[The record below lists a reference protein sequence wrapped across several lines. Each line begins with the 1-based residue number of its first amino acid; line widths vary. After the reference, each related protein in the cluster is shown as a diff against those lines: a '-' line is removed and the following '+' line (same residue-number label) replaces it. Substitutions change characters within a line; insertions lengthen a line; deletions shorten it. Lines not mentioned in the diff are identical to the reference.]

1 MPTLTLFV
9 KIFTSHYIKNTYSL
23 VQEYIEG
30 SIANSIVVSL
40 LIAILY
46 NL

>member
-1 MPTLTLFV
+1 MTTLMLFV
-9 KIFTSHYIKNTYSL
+9 KIFTSHYIKNKYNL

-30 SIANSIVVSL
+30 SIANSILVSL